1 MEFKFKPSSETTK
14 VTSGFVDF
22 QVTYSSFTTTMIWV
36 TEDKFFG
43 PGFCLRLM
51 NEEKE
56 EIGTAEFW
64 ITNKQRTLYG
74 KPARAYSLK
83 RLGPPDME
91 SSLPTISLGI
101 LAIPPK
107 ELI

>member
-1 MEFKFKPSSETTK
+1 MKFKFKPDYLTQAVS
-14 VTSGFVDF
+14 SGFVDF
-22 QVTYSSFTTTMIWV
+22 QISYRAFTTATVWV

-43 PGFCLRLM
+43 PGFCLRFL
-51 NEEKE
+51 NEDKE
-56 EIGTAEFW
+56 EIGTAEFS
-64 ITNKQRTLYG
+64 ITSKQRFLYG
-74 KPARAYSLK
+74 KTARAYSLK